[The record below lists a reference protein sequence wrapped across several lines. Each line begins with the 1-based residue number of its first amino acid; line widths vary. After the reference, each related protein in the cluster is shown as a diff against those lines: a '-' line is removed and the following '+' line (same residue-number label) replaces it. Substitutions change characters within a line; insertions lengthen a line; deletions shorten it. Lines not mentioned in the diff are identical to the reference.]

1 MPEAREKMMDEWMI
15 TTITAVLALAVG
27 FGLGFLVR
35 RYAVQERIKKQQQ
48 RIEELLGKA
57 EKEASETVLAAKDE
71 ALKIRNAVEDEL
83 ERRRTSLR
91 REEERLQQR
100 REKLDHR
107 QERSEQREQALNKR
121 QSALDRQRN
130 QVEQLRQEQM
140 ETLERVAGLSSEEA
154 KQELLEAVEE
164 EARQDMARVIRQVEA
179 EAKDEA
185 DARARKVITYAIQ
198 RMAGEQVAELT
209 VSTVP
214 LSSDDMKGRIIGR
227 GGRNIRAFEKTAG
240 VDVVVDDTP
249 EAVTISCFDPVRRE
263 IARRAMERL
272 VVDGRIH
279 PARIEKVVE
288 DSRKDVERV
297 IRDEGERAAY
307 EASVPGLHPEIIKLL
322 GRLKFRTSYGQ
333 NQHAHAIE
341 SAKLAGMMA
350 EELGANAEVAR
361 AGGLLHDIGKA
372 VDFETEGTHAS
383 IGAEIC
389 RRYGVSEE
397 VVHCIESHHHELE
410 QLSIEAVIIEAA
422 DAISGARPG
431 ARRESLELYLKRI
444 HALEEIA
451 SSFKGVA
458 ESYAIQAGRE
468 IRIIVKPEEIDDLAV
483 IRLSNDIARKLEEN
497 MEYPGQ
503 IKVTV
508 IREVR
513 AEEYAK

>member
-57 EKEASETVLAAKDE
+57 EKEASETVLAAKNE
-71 ALKIRNAVEDEL
+71 ALKVRNAVEDEL

-468 IRIIVKPEEIDDLAV
+468 IRIIVRPEEIDDLAV
-483 IRLSNDIARKLEEN
+483 IRLSNDIARKLEES